1 MIKIEDYNNPFDAI
15 ANFEDAL
22 SEYTGA
28 PYVVTTD
35 SCTHAM
41 ELCFRHILSFT
52 KSCHVTLPK
61 HTYLSVPMIF
71 HILGITYNTKEYD
84 WHNEYRIEP
93 TLIWDSARRLD
104 PGMYRTGQ
112 MQCISFGRDKPLEI
126 GRGGAILLDNAE
138 AYSWLKRA
146 SYDGRDLSVSPWQNQ
161 EQFQVGYHYMIR
173 PEECVIGLNK
183 INNGEI
189 TDNYNHNYPD
199 LSRII
204 IK

>member
-1 MIKIEDYNNPFDAI
+1 MINLSDYEQPFDI
-15 ANFEDAL
+15 IEEFEDAL
-22 SEYTGA
+22 AKYTGA
-28 PYVVTTD
+28 EHVVLTD
-35 SCTHAM
+35 GCSHAI
-41 ELCFRHILSFT
+41 ELCFRYLQRDGDMFNIT
-52 KSCHVTLPK
+52 IPNR
-61 HTYLSVPMIF
+61 TYLSVPMVF
-71 HILGITYNTKEYD
+71 KILGIPFNIVNDEWSGEYNFGFS
-84 WHNEYRIEP
+84 NV
-93 TLIWDSARRLD
+93 WDSARKLI
-104 PGMYRTGQ
+104 PNMYRSGQ
-112 MQCISFGRDKPLEI
+112 MQCLSFGLTKPLEI